1 MSRWVVLKSS
11 LTKQRDPR
19 SSDSIHRNQNKYVFT
34 PSSVGEKKLIWTG
47 FAKKM
52 ALTKSIDV
60 DAVVQE
66 FMQHFSIVDCPEYA
80 LHIAVA
86 ETNERSSD
94 LVNDILQRLALLSV
108 VVDADPFHH
117 PREFSWRLRL
127 PTYTPFMKTY
137 AMHLHTFH
145 YHADTFTVYSRE
157 QPEQRRISMR
167 ELQSHLL
174 HEVDNTGNIC
184 VWPCEKLLLEVLL
197 RRPDLSSSA
206 HGRGLL
212 EVGGGMTA
220 LAALGLAVAATHHRA
235 HDSNSSPSPP
245 PQPSHVVLTDGHP
258 DCVRNI
264 HVCLAMNQQHGL
276 LDCEELPVY
285 AQLLHWADAEA
296 IDRVKTLGNSRG
308 GEDGGFGL
316 VVGSDCLF
324 FTSFH
329 EHLLRLLER
338 LLGAQGRGVF
348 LQPRRAGSL
357 EKWVCLAQA
366 QGWDVQVLEDYLPEV
381 TALRTQYRADADYDD
396 DRCFPVLVV
405 IQRKAS

>member
-1 MSRWVVLKSS
+1 
-11 LTKQRDPR
+11 
-19 SSDSIHRNQNKYVFT
+19 
-34 PSSVGEKKLIWTG
+34 
-47 FAKKM
+47 M
-52 ALTKSIDV
+52 ALTESIDV
-60 DAVVQE
+60 DVVVQE
-66 FMQHFSIVDCPEYA
+66 CMKHFSIVDCPEYA
-80 LHIAVA
+80 LHITVA
-86 ETNERSSD
+86 ETNERISD

-108 VVDADPFHH
+108 VVDADPSHDLH
-117 PREFSWRLRL
+117 EFSWRLRL

-137 AMHLHTFH
+137 AMNAHIFN
-145 YHADTFTVYSRE
+145 YSADTFAVYSRE

-235 HDSNSSPSPP
+235 HNSNSSPSP

-264 HVCLAMNQQHGL
+264 NVCVAMNQQHGL
-276 LDCEELPVY
+276 LDCEQSPVY

-296 IDRVKTLGNSRG
+296 IDRVKTLGNSRS
-308 GEDGGFGL
+308 EDEGFGL

-329 EHLLRLLER
+329 GHLLRLLGR

-357 EKWVCLAQA
+357 EKWVSLALA
-366 QGWDVQVLEDYLPEV
+366 LGWDVQVLEDYLPEV

-405 IQRKAS
+405 VQRKAS